1 MTNLIDLAYID
12 DLEYAKMILS
22 SGDYF
27 PGFYRFT
34 MGTRKH
40 DIGQMTI
47 SGLIKAYFNQPL
59 TYKDL
64 MSYPCKRLEELD
76 DRLKGRS
83 DLAVYELLDEKYK
96 SWMLHANEYDLVLLE
111 KHNLK
116 DLEVD
121 TTYFFMGALIRFTE
135 DSILLGYDDY
145 RKTTIET
152 IDVPFTFVK
161 DYISKIYSNFSDL
174 FIPAEVIGTIII
186 DDLVTIDIDVKK
198 LLTTDNSNVVFGSNR
213 DASKNLSMRWAK
225 DICFSEIE

>member
-1 MTNLIDLAYID
+1 MTNYIKLFLAFLFITEVS
-12 DLEYAKMILS
+12 LAQIENPVHWK
-22 SGDYF
+22 
-27 PGFYRFT
+27 FT
-34 MGTRKH
+34 TKK
-40 DIGQMTI
+40 T
-47 SGLIKAYFNQPL
+47 A
-59 TYKDL
+59 
-64 MSYPCKRLEELD
+64 E
-76 DRLKGRS
+76 
-83 DLAVYELLDEKYK
+83 
-96 SWMLHANEYDLVLLE
+96 NEYDLVLLE

-161 DYISKIYSNFSDL
+161 DYVSKIYSNFSDL

-186 DDLVTIDIDVKK
+186 DELVTIDIDVKK